1 MKKIGI
7 MGTGSCFPER
17 VVPNSYFEKIVDTT
31 DEWIVSRTGIRT
43 RRMIEPGQALSDLAT
58 YASEQALEMAGL
70 PPEKLDIIVVGT
82 STADMLSPSAA
93 CIIQHRLGAKNAVAF
108 DINAA
113 CPGFIY
119 GLAVAQKFMQDGS
132 YHHGLVI
139 GGEIISNRIDF
150 KDRATCVL
158 FGDGAGAVV
167 LGHANS
173 NGDGEIVDVHIE
185 SDGKLWE
192 LIHVPGGGS
201 RIPASLRM
209 LEEGLQYL
217 KMQGNEVFKYA
228 VRIMV
233 DSAVKT
239 MRSAGITSDEIDWFI
254 PHQANIRIMETVA
267 RRLGI
272 PLEKVIVTVHKH
284 GNTSAASIPT
294 ALDEAVRSGKIQR
307 GDLILT
313 SSFGAGFTWGAALF
327 RY

>member
-7 MGTGSCFPER
+7 MGTGSYLPER
-17 VVPNSYFEKIVDTT
+17 IIPNSYFEKMVDTT
-31 DEWIVSRTGIRT
+31 DEWIVARTGIQT
-43 RRMIEPGQALSDLAT
+43 RRMIKPGQGLSDLAT
-58 YASEQALEMAGL
+58 WASEKALEMAGI
-70 PPEKLDIIVVGT
+70 PSEKLGLIIVGT
-82 STADMLSPSAA
+82 STADMMSPSSA
-93 CIIQHRLGAKNAVAF
+93 CIVQHRLGAKKAVAF

-132 YHHGLVI
+132 YDHALVV
-139 GGEIISNRIDF
+139 GGEIVSNRIDF
-150 KDRATCVL
+150 KDKATCIL

-167 LGHANS
+167 LGHSNQ
-173 NGDGEIVDVHIE
+173 NGDGEILNIDIE
-185 SDGKLWE
+185 SDGDLWD

-201 RIPASLRM
+201 RIPPSQKM
-209 LEEGLQYL
+209 LEEGLHYV

-233 DSAVKT
+233 DSALKA
-239 MRSAGITSDEIDWFI
+239 MKSAGITSDEIDWFI
-254 PHQANIRIMETVA
+254 PHQANIRILETVA
-267 RRLGI
+267 ERLGI
-272 PLEKVIVTVHKH
+272 VKEKVVITVHKY

-294 ALDEAVRSGKIQR
+294 ALDEGVRSGQIRR

-313 SSFGAGFTWGAALF
+313 TSFGAGLTWGAALF

>member
-1 MKKIGI
+1 

-58 YASEQALEMAGL
+58 HASEQALEMAGL

-93 CIIQHRLGAKNAVAF
+93 CIIQHRLGAKKAVAF

-132 YHHGLVI
+132 YHHALVI

-167 LGHANS
+167 LGHSNS
-173 NGDGEIVDVHIE
+173 NGDGEIMDVNIQ

-201 RIPASLRM
+201 RIPASLKM

-239 MRSAGITSDEIDWFI
+239 MRSTGITSDEIDWFI
-254 PHQANIRIMETVA
+254 PHQANLRIMETVA

>member
-1 MKKIGI
+1 
-7 MGTGSCFPER
+7 
-17 VVPNSYFEKIVDTT
+17 
-31 DEWIVSRTGIRT
+31 
-43 RRMIEPGQALSDLAT
+43 LDL
-58 YASEQALEMAGL
+58 
-70 PPEKLDIIVVGT
+70 IIVGT
-82 STADMLSPSAA
+82 STADMVSPSCA
-93 CIIQHRLGAKNAVAF
+93 CIIQHRLGAKKAVAF

-119 GLAVAQKFMQDGS
+119 GLSVAQKFMQDGS
-132 YHHGLVI
+132 YHHALVI

-167 LGHANS
+167 LGHS
-173 NGDGEIVDVHIE
+173 DQHGDGEIFNIDIE
-185 SDGKLWE
+185 SDGDLWN

-201 RIPASLRM
+201 RIPISQKVLD
-209 LEEGLQYL
+209 EGLHYVR
-217 KMQGNEVFKYA
+217 MHGNEVFKYA

-233 DSAVKT
+233 DSALKA
-239 MRSAGITSDEIDWFI
+239 MKSAGVTSHEIDWFI
-254 PHQANIRIMETVA
+254 PHQANIRIMDTVA
-267 RRLGI
+267 ERLRI
-272 PLEKVIVTVHKH
+272 PKEKVIITVHKY

-294 ALDEAVRSGKIQR
+294 ALDEGVRSGEIQR

>member
-58 YASEQALEMAGL
+58 HASEQALEMAGL

-93 CIIQHRLGAKNAVAF
+93 CIIQHRLGAKKAVAF

-132 YHHGLVI
+132 YHHALVI

-167 LGHANS
+167 LGHSNS
-173 NGDGEIVDVHIE
+173 NGDGEIMDVNIQ

-201 RIPASLRM
+201 RIPASLKM

-239 MRSAGITSDEIDWFI
+239 MKSTGITSDEIDWFI
-254 PHQANIRIMETVA
+254 PHQANLRIMETVA

>member
-31 DEWIVSRTGIRT
+31 DEWIVTRTGIRT

-58 YASEQALEMAGL
+58 QASEQALEMAGL

-93 CIIQHRLGAKNAVAF
+93 CIIQHQLGAKKAVAF

-132 YHHGLVI
+132 YHYALVI

-158 FGDGAGAVV
+158 FGDAAGAVV
-167 LGHANS
+167 LGHSNS
-173 NGDGEIVDVHIE
+173 NGDGEIVDVQIQ

-201 RIPASLRM
+201 RIPASLKM

-233 DSAVKT
+233 DSALKA
-239 MRSAGITSDEIDWFI
+239 MKSAGVTSNEIDWFI
-254 PHQANIRIMETVA
+254 PHQANIRIMDTVA
-267 RRLGI
+267 KRLRI
-272 PLEKVIVTVHKH
+272 PKEKVIITVHKY

-294 ALDEAVRSGKIQR
+294 ALDEGVRGGKIQR